1 MHPRLENFFYRSFSL
16 PSDLVCSNV
25 MVLQTGNI
33 DIYNQKMQKEH
44 VKLVVW
50 LRSSPQKKLG
60 PLDQPFFFPKITN
73 NRVFWLRRRVDS

>member
-1 MHPRLENFFYRSFSL
+1 
-16 PSDLVCSNV
+16 
-25 MVLQTGNI
+25 
-33 DIYNQKMQKEH
+33 MQKEH

>member
-1 MHPRLENFFYRSFSL
+1 
-16 PSDLVCSNV
+16 
-25 MVLQTGNI
+25 
-33 DIYNQKMQKEH
+33 MQKEH

-73 NRVFWLRRRVDS
+73 NKDFGFAGE